1 MEETIKKGIEEFNKE
16 QSNDCVLGRYIMSFL
31 KKHDTFKDKEEVLKE
46 NKKVDKII
54 NDYLKTF
61 AISILKAQNK
71 ELRKEKRTMRAAEET
86 GSDVGAG
93 YTIGFNRAL
102 KDQIERNNKIINNLS
117 K

>member
-31 KKHDTFKDKEEVLKE
+31 KNHDTFKDKEEVLKE
-46 NKKVDKII
+46 NKKADKII

-71 ELRKEKRTMRAAEET
+71 ELANEDKIVNVMEKMIKDKIIEE
-86 GSDVGAG
+86 
-93 YTIGFNRAL
+93 
-102 KDQIERNNKIINNLS
+102 NNKIINNLS

>member
-1 MEETIKKGIEEFNKE
+1 MEEIIKEYKERFGNIKKKFVRGSKE
-16 QSNDCVLGRYIMSFL
+16 DFVGL
-31 KKHDTFKDKEEVLKE
+31 
-46 NKKVDKII
+46 I
-54 NDYLKTF
+54 NELS
-61 AISILKAQNK
+61 INILKAQNK
-71 ELRKEKRTMRAAEET
+71 ELRKEKRTMRAVEET

>member
-31 KKHDTFKDKEEVLKE
+31 KNHDTFKDKEEVLKE

-71 ELRKEKRTMRAAEET
+71 ELANEDKIVNVMEKMIKDKIIEE
-86 GSDVGAG
+86 
-93 YTIGFNRAL
+93 
-102 KDQIERNNKIINNLS
+102 NNKIINNLS